1 METLTELD
9 TNEECVYSKKNTEKI
24 MQPDE
29 FRFLGSLNYCLKRFS
44 LFYYY
49 YVNFNL
55 FKISRERIYYRDRDF
70 GL

>member
-9 TNEECVYSKKNTEKI
+9 INEEYVYSKKNTEKI

-44 LFYYY
+44 LFYY
-49 YVNFNL
+49 VNFNL
-55 FKISRERIYYRDRDF
+55 FKISRERMYYRDRDF

>member
-1 METLTELD
+1 
-9 TNEECVYSKKNTEKI
+9 

-55 FKISRERIYYRDRDF
+55 FKISRERMYYRDRDF